1 MVLWL
6 LGISGSG
13 KSTLG
18 KKLKIH
24 FDSKDLKCCIIDG
37 DLVRDFYDN
46 DLGYTKED
54 RVVNIK
60 RILLSAY
67 LLEQNGIIPIV
78 CNISPF
84 QELRDFARKKLE
96 NYIEI
101 YLKREL
107 KDINNKND
115 VYCGNNVVGIDLN
128 FDEPVNPNLELNTSN
143 QTIEESLN
151 CILQYLE
158 SAE

>member
-18 KKLKIH
+18 EKLKIE
-24 FDSKDLKCCIIDG
+24 FDNKDIKCCIIDG

-54 RVVNIK
+54 RVANIK
-60 RILLSAY
+60 RIFLSAY
-67 LLEQNGIIPIV
+67 LLEKNGVIPIV

-84 QELRDFARKKLE
+84 QELRVFARKKFD
-96 NYIEI
+96 NYVEVYI
-101 YLKREL
+101 KREL
-107 KDINNKND
+107 KDINNIKD
-115 VYCGNNVVGIDLN
+115 V
-128 FDEPVNPNLELNTSN
+128 
-143 QTIEESLN
+143 
-151 CILQYLE
+151 
-158 SAE
+158 